1 MESNQSTCLPSSFL
15 PHIFRFLLRSTNFVL
30 LILPFCHSFQRQ
42 LNLYGFDRVNTGSN
56 KGGYLH
62 PKFIK
67 GRKDLIALI
76 NRIKIKG
83 NGRPRSNRGNNSTV
97 VIIDTDSSAYSNQSN
112 AKETTKPASVTAAA
126 PTMSVVSKPEISCI
140 AVMLEAIKAKEGK
153 ESTVVKA
160 PTAAAIQS
168 SIGSSNVLHEFA
180 DSICNDSNNNS
191 TIPST
196 IDVRMKESSDT
207 KNGNSGLSWRQNP
220 SESFSDWT
228 IEILE
233 EGNTEHY
240 SLCKSVTYNVHRRVL
255 AVGPKKSDYFANIF
269 KTNGSANMT
278 QLRLSKSQA
287 AVFPLA
293 LDYIYADIDFNLDA
307 EKAYAVSSW
316 KTN

>member
-1 MESNQSTCLPSSFL
+1 MIRINPRVFLLLSFL
-15 PHIFRFLLRSTNFVL
+15 TFSLLVL
-30 LILPFCHSFQRQ
+30 LLLPFCHSFQRQ
-42 LNLYGFDRVNTGSN
+42 LNLYGFIRVDTGSN
-56 KGGYLH
+56 KGAYRH

-83 NGRPRSNRGNNSTV
+83 NGRPRSDRGNNSTA
-97 VIIDTDSSAYSNQSN
+97 VISDIDGSTNSNRSN
-112 AKETTKPASVTAAA
+112 AKETTKPPSVTAASAA
-126 PTMSVVSKPEISCI
+126 PTMSVVSKPKTISGI
-140 AVMLEAIKAKEGK
+140 AVILEAIKTKKGK

-160 PTAAAIQS
+160 PAAATIPS
-168 SIGSSNVLHEFA
+168 SIGSSNALHEFT
-180 DSICNDSNNNS
+180 DSICNDSNSNS

-207 KNGNSGLSWRQNP
+207 KNRNNGLSWRQNP

-233 EGNTEHY
+233 EG
-240 SLCKSVTYNVHRRVL
+240 LCKSVTYNVHRRVL

-278 QLRLSKSQA
+278 QLRLSKIQA
-287 AVFPLA
+287 SVFPLA
-293 LDYIYADIDFNLDA
+293 LDYIYADIDFDLDA

-316 KTN
+316 KTKSRSINSKI